1 MSATTASTTATVER
15 PIVPVT
21 RPQGEKLPSSFLSDP
36 EWLQLLRL
44 NICGVFNKEET
55 AVESYLLAE
64 ADYLLTLL
72 KARLNKHIQEKVLDV
87 KKHEHLVF
95 TFVRSNLNR
104 LSAML
109 VYFGH
114 AMTDLRRANENTCL
128 LGRVEAFLRA
138 TDILLEGCYTVYDPI
153 ESVWIRSG
161 KAVGS
166 ASSSPRA
173 GLLNRWEGKSGH
185 RATAGKITAD
195 ETNKFALCYPTRSN
209 PINLPSTRRGYFD
222 DLELYVGLGF
232 NRDSETAGLTSTD
245 ADGSNIVLE
254 QRSTR
259 VT

>member
-1 MSATTASTTATVER
+1 M
-15 PIVPVT
+15 
-21 RPQGEKLPSSFLSDP
+21 
-36 EWLQLLRL
+36 
-44 NICGVFNKEET
+44 
-55 AVESYLLAE
+55 
-64 ADYLLTLL
+64 
-72 KARLNKHIQEKVLDV
+72 
-87 KKHEHLVF
+87 VF

-138 TDILLEGCYTVYDPI
+138 TDVLLEGCYAVYDPI

-245 ADGSNIVLE
+245 ADGGNIFFWSKEVLE
-254 QRSTR
+254 LLDKSKEGSCTTLKEKQLVMVGYLFELLYDLCLSPLWNVSQNPGFESRLGVFNNSK
-259 VT
+259 VL